1 MAKVTRYNLAQFVF
15 NSEEIPVGSFKTTRK
30 QTVETLTACNSH
42 DPYAVMFGKEELSW
56 EASDVDPIYR
66 KTFEKIMDKQKANPT
81 DLATIYTYDFSEI
94 TMEYYEDDAFMDVWV
109 EELGKE
115 TANKPFS
122 IKGNA
127 RKIIKK

>member
-1 MAKVTRYNLAQFVF
+1 MAKEKRYNLAQFVF
-15 NSEEIPVGSFKTTRK
+15 NGEQIRVGGFKTTRK

-66 KTFEKIMDKQKANPT
+66 KFFERVMDNQKADPT
-81 DLATIYTYDFSEI
+81 NLANIYTYDYSEI
-94 TMEYYEDDAFMDVWV
+94 TAELYEDDAFQDVWV

-122 IKGNA
+122 VKGNA
-127 RKIIKK
+127 RKRIN